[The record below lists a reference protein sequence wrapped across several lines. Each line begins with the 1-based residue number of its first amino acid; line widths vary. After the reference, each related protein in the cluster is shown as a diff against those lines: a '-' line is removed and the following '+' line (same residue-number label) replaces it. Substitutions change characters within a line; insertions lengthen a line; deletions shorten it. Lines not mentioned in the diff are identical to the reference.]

1 MFPNTRWTLILAS
14 RQGQKAE
21 RAALEQ
27 LLTIYWRPLY
37 FYLRRRGVD
46 TARAEDVVQGFF
58 LQLMERDFLARL
70 DPARGR
76 LRSYLLTALE
86 HYRVNLHEGEAARKR
101 GGDFRFVPLDVVLA
115 ERELAAA
122 PAPPE
127 AAYEREWALGLMER
141 ALTALRRDY
150 DTGRRKGDFEIVA
163 RFFRLDG
170 AALSYADA
178 ACACGMTVPQFKAS
192 LHRARAR
199 FREILRDEVAATLEG
214 DSDIEDE
221 LAGLVRALSA

>member
-14 RQGQKAE
+14 RQGPAAE

-27 LLTIYWRPLY
+27 LLGIYWKPLY
-37 FYLRRRGVD
+37 FYLRRRGLE
-46 TARAEDVVQGFF
+46 AAAAEDVVQGFF
-58 LQLMERDFLARL
+58 VQLMERDFLARL

-86 HYRVNLHEGEAARKR
+86 HYRVNLHDKQDARKR
-101 GGDFRFVPLDVVLA
+101 GGGFRFVPLDVVLA
-115 ERELAAA
+115 ERELEAA
-122 PAPPE
+122 PNRPE

-141 ALTALRRDY
+141 ALAVLRRDY
-150 DTGRRKGDFEIVA
+150 DAGRRKGDFETVA

-178 ACACGMTVPQFKAS
+178 AAACGMTVPQFKAS

-199 FREILRDEVAATLEG
+199 FREILRNEVAATLDG
-214 DSDIEDE
+214 DGDVDDE